1 MVAVPDNHPYAPGKL
16 RVKRMRP
23 RDPSEIF
30 RSSSPLE
37 LFFDLI
43 FAVSVSLASAQLV
56 AAETHA
62 DIAGGLRAYLMVF
75 FAVWWAWMNF
85 TWFASAFDADDWL
98 YRVLALTQMAGV
110 VILAVGTTPAM
121 ADGNFHL
128 IIAGY
133 VVMRLALVAQWIR
146 ASRSHPG
153 LRKTAL
159 RYAVGIAVVQVFWVC
174 YPLAPAGWAMP
185 VFLLL
190 VALELLVPL
199 IAERSG
205 QTPWHP
211 EHIAD
216 RYGCF
221 TLIVLGES
229 VLASTVAAANAV
241 ENANQL
247 LQFSLLGVG
256 GFILA
261 AGLWWVYFSSN
272 ASTWLRTRRAP
283 MIFGYGH
290 YFVFAAAGAF
300 SAGVKVLLD
309 HEAGSS
315 GLSSAAAVATLSIPV
330 SVFLL
335 GVWALIL
342 RLCLRGA
349 YKWLFPVGALLIG
362 GAPLL
367 AQLTPT
373 AESDVQIAVISVLG
387 AAAVMVLLVVL
398 IEASGVREQEEPAA
412 APAAG

>member
-1 MVAVPDNHPYAPGKL
+1 MPENHHYASRKL

-56 AAETHA
+56 DAETHA
-62 DIAGGLRAYLMVF
+62 NVAGGLVAYLMVF

-121 ADGNFHL
+121 TEGDFHL

-133 VVMRLALVAQWIR
+133 VVMRLALVVQWIR
-146 ASRSHPG
+146 ASRSHAG

-159 RYAVGIAVVQVFWVC
+159 RYAVGIAVVQLFWVC
-174 YPLAPAGWAMP
+174 YPLAPADWALP
-185 VFLLL
+185 VFLVL
-190 VALELLVPL
+190 VACELLVPI
-199 IAERSG
+199 IAERAG

-216 RYGCF
+216 RYGSF

-229 VLASTVAAANAV
+229 VLASTVAAANAF
-241 ENANQL
+241 ENASQL

-256 GFILA
+256 GFILV
-261 AGLWWVYFSSN
+261 AGLWWVYFSSD
-272 ASTWLRTRRAP
+272 ASVWLRRRTAP

-290 YFVFAAAGAF
+290 YFVFAAAGAY
-300 SAGVKVLLD
+300 SAGFKVLLD
-309 HEAGSS
+309 HEAGNS
-315 GLSSAAAVATLSIPV
+315 GLTSAMAVATLSVPV
-330 SVFLL
+330 SIFLL

-342 RLCLRGA
+342 RHCLRGFF
-349 YKWLFPVGALLIG
+349 KWAFPVGALFIAF
-362 GAPLL
+362 APLL
-367 AQLTPT
+367 PQLTPT
-373 AESDVQIAVISVLG
+373 DASDVQIVVVSVLG
-387 AAAVMVLLVVL
+387 AAAIMVALVVL
-398 IEASGVREQEEPAA
+398 IEASGVRETDEHGAA
-412 APAAG
+412 AQVA

>member
-1 MVAVPDNHPYAPGKL
+1 MLDSHLHASSNL

-30 RSSSPLE
+30 RSSSPLG

-56 AAETHA
+56 DAEIHA
-62 DIAGGLRAYLMVF
+62 NVAGGLVAYLMVF

-98 YRVLALTQMAGV
+98 YRVLALAQMAGV

-121 ADGNFHL
+121 AAGDFRL

-133 VVMRLALVAQWIR
+133 VVMRLALVIQWIR
-146 ASRSHPG
+146 ASRGNAG

-174 YPLAPAGWAMP
+174 YPLAPARWALP
-185 VFLLL
+185 VFLVL
-190 VALELLVPL
+190 VACELLVPV
-199 IAERSG
+199 IAERAG
-205 QTPWHP
+205 RTPWHP

-216 RYGCF
+216 RYGSF

-241 ENANQL
+241 ENASQL

-256 GFILA
+256 AFILV
-261 AGLWWVYFSSN
+261 AGLWWVYFSSD
-272 ASTWLRTRRAP
+272 ASVWLRRRRAP
-283 MIFGYGH
+283 MVFGYGH

-315 GLSSAAAVATLSIPV
+315 GLSSATAVATLSIPV

-335 GVWALIL
+335 GVWLLIL

-349 YKWLFPVGALLIG
+349 YKWLFPVGALLVG
-362 GAPLL
+362 CAPLL

-373 AESDVQIAVISVLG
+373 AEADVQIAVVSVLG

-398 IEASGVREQEEPAA
+398 IEASGVRERAEPAG

>member
-1 MVAVPDNHPYAPGKL
+1 MVAVQDNHPYAPGKL

-133 VVMRLALVAQWIR
+133 VVMRLALVVQWIR
-146 ASRSHPG
+146 ASRSHAG
-153 LRKTAL
+153 LRNTAL

-174 YPLAPAGWAMP
+174 YPLAPAGWAVPM
-185 VFLLL
+185 FLLL

-229 VLASTVAAANAV
+229 VLASTIAAANAV

-272 ASTWLRTRRAP
+272 ASAWLRRRRAP

-335 GVWALIL
+335 GVWVLIL

-362 GAPLL
+362 CAPLL

-398 IEASGVREQEEPAA
+398 IEASGVREQEEPGT

>member
-1 MVAVPDNHPYAPGKL
+1 MLDSHLHASSNL

-30 RSSSPLE
+30 RSSSPLG

-56 AAETHA
+56 DAEIHA
-62 DIAGGLRAYLMVF
+62 NVASGLVAYLMVF

-121 ADGNFHL
+121 AAGDFHL
-128 IIAGY
+128 IIVGY
-133 VVMRLALVAQWIR
+133 VVMRLALVVQWIR
-146 ASRSHPG
+146 ASRGNAG

-174 YPLAPAGWAMP
+174 YPLAPADWALP

-190 VALELLVPL
+190 VACELLVPV
-199 IAERSG
+199 IAERAG
-205 QTPWHP
+205 RTPWHP

-216 RYGCF
+216 RYGSF

-229 VLASTVAAANAV
+229 VLASTAAAANAV
-241 ENANQL
+241 ENASQL

-256 GFILA
+256 AFILV
-261 AGLWWVYFSSN
+261 AGLWWVYFSSD
-272 ASTWLRTRRAP
+272 ASVWLRRRRAP
-283 MIFGYGH
+283 MVFGYGH

-315 GLSSAAAVATLSIPV
+315 GLSSATAVATLSIPV

-335 GVWALIL
+335 GVWLLIL

-349 YKWLFPVGALLIG
+349 YKWLFPVGALLVG
-362 GAPLL
+362 CAPLL

-373 AESDVQIAVISVLG
+373 AEADVQIAVVSVLG

-398 IEASGVREQEEPAA
+398 IEASGVRERAEPAG